1 MVLNQIQENVYC
13 NSDTYDR
20 IYDKSIL
27 ETNIAPLSV
36 WADTTLI
43 QPNIAF
49 FSKLLK
55 VNVSQHHN
63 QIPLQNQYDES
74 GEQNRRGLDVTVDN
88 RPHFNLVISQIVYR
102 YKFNFHSPGK
112 RYTQGMTETIN
123 NTLCKC
129 IRVLNN
135 HVYVFRTCYQNLFH
149 FTFHP
154 PTPTLPK
161 EHKIKGAFHLKMD
174 SFAAVPPHVVP
185 YRPFL
190 VDPRKP
196 TLGSRTHFLP
206 WNAFPSTDGYFTTT
220 VVPGMLEISSFL
232 QENPAV
238 TVVYTVRGQTVH
250 YLEDIVRP
258 IYDKIVTDV
267 LDPLAAGLRTHDVP
281 AAVKYDPAHPTI
293 PCHHKGTSLRTLKKR
308 PKHERT
314 LRQQGRE
321 LWMGGRHRHKRWS
334 KNRARTHKNRRGVIL
349 YFPWAGGLS
358 RSKRWDGARAC
369 TWFAPFSP
377 SWTS

>member
-1 MVLNQIQENVYC
+1 MPLNQIEENVYC
-13 NSDTYDR
+13 NSEAYTN
-20 IYDKSIL
+20 IYDKTYL
-27 ETNIAPLSV
+27 ETQMQTLSSWV
-36 WADTTLI
+36 NHTI
-43 QPNIAF
+43 IHPNIYF
-49 FSKLLK
+49 FSNMLK
-55 VNVSQHHN
+55 INVVSSN
-63 QIPLQNQYDES
+63 RIPPQYQYHDVD
-74 GEQNRRGLDVTVDN
+74 EQNRRGLQVNVRKRTRKN
-88 RPHFNLVISQIVYR
+88 KPYVIFSLTYQYIFDYQSSTKNYVR
-102 YKFNFHSPGK
+102 GNK
-112 RYTQGMTETIN
+112 ETIN
-123 NTLCKC
+123 NVVCECMQYLGNDMYIFQTD
-129 IRVLNN
+129 II
-135 HVYVFRTCYQNLFH
+135 HLFH

-174 SFAAVPPHVVP
+174 SFSAVPPHVVP

-206 WNAFPSTDGYFTTT
+206 WNAFPGTDGYFTTT
-220 VVPGMLEISSFL
+220 VVPGMMEISSFL

-238 TVVYTVRGQTVH
+238 PVVYSVRGQTVH

-334 KNRARTHKNRRGVIL
+334 KNRARTHKNRRG
-349 YFPWAGGLS
+349 
-358 RSKRWDGARAC
+358 
-369 TWFAPFSP
+369 
-377 SWTS
+377 